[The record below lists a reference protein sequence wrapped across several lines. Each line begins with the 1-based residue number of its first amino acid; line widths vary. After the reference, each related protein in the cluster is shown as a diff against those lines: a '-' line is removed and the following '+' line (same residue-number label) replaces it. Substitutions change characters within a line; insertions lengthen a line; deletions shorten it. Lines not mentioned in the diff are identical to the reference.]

1 MVERDD
7 KDQFVAIRC
16 DKCGKNSPPT
26 SELIINKGLIGMGW
40 FCRGGSHVCPDCRE
54 PIGG

>member
-40 FCRGGSHVCPDCRE
+40 FCRGGSHVCPDCKE
-54 PIGG
+54 PTT